1 MFLTDN
7 SKIEYQPKLNEKYIY
22 AFFTLY
28 FKFWRY
34 FLSKFRYIYTPDLFI
49 SFFFLAFMSA
59 GIIHPLNGQ
68 STKHDKSF
76 LLMLPNL
83 IVVIL

>member
-1 MFLTDN
+1 MPFLQCISSFEGT
-7 SKIEYQPKLNEKYIY
+7 SYQNLDIS
-22 AFFTLY
+22 THQI
-28 FKFWRY
+28 
-34 FLSKFRYIYTPDLFI
+34 FLFL
-49 SFFFLAFMSA
+49 FFFLDFMSS

>member
-1 MFLTDN
+1 MPFLHCISSFEGT
-7 SKIEYQPKLNEKYIY
+7 SYQNLDISTHQI
-22 AFFTLY
+22 FF
-28 FKFWRY
+28 
-34 FLSKFRYIYTPDLFI
+34 
-49 SFFFLAFMSA
+49 FFFLAFMSA

>member
-1 MFLTDN
+1 MKNTYMPFLHCISSFEGT
-7 SKIEYQPKLNEKYIY
+7 SYQNLDIS
-22 AFFTLY
+22 THQI
-28 FKFWRY
+28 
-34 FLSKFRYIYTPDLFI
+34 FL
-49 SFFFLAFMSA
+49 FFLAFMSA